1 MVISVK
7 KPLARATK
15 LKTFLPCDASTCSNV
30 CLCMSYIS
38 VKDMQFNQRVVLSA
52 QIVSFEYFVEP
63 LEVKNDLITHKIRQS
78 IKVIENN
85 ILDVLSYLLYC

>member
-1 MVISVK
+1 
-7 KPLARATK
+7 
-15 LKTFLPCDASTCSNV
+15 
-30 CLCMSYIS
+30 MSYIS

-63 LEVKNDLITHKIRQS
+63 REVKNDLITHKIRQW

-85 ILDVLSYLLYC
+85 IFDV